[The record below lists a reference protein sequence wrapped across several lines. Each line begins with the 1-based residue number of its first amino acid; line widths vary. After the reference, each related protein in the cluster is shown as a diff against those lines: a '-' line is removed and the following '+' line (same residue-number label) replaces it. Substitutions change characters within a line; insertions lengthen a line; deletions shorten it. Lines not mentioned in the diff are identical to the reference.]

1 MSIRLHVRRLRSIPP
16 QSPTGGKYMIYLV
29 RVMLLVGLHMIAAI
43 RDPRHRRSKSNDERL
58 VPTFPLH
65 NIIEVKIPNLWT
77 LWLGVV
83 VTSDLIW
90 EKLSTVHQDWQ
101 PALMHRA
108 SAPCSVLMISST
120 FQRRMREGKF
130 YTDLSKLICELSS
143 TSVKNSKLKA
153 VNCWDVS
160 PHTTPGGDEGLS
172 EWKIWAQMVSK

>member
-1 MSIRLHVRRLRSIPP
+1 MSIRLHVRRLCSIPP

-43 RDPRHRRSKSNDERL
+43 RDPRHRRSTSNDERL

-65 NIIEVKIPNLWT
+65 NIIEVKIPNLVAWSGCYKRFD
-77 LWLGVV
+77 LGK
-83 VTSDLIW
+83 DH
-90 EKLSTVHQDWQ
+90 TVHQDWQ